1 MKKNLF
7 ITIIFFVFIFNIEIV
22 MNSVKDASVLF
33 FNKIFISTFPFMI
46 LSDILFYFDY
56 HIFLVNSFFGKN
68 ISKLLKLND
77 SETTVFIF
85 SIFTSQPN
93 NAVYIKKLLD
103 DNVIDLETANKLLI
117 FTYFPSISFVIGTIG
132 IIMFNSVK
140 IGLFLYL
147 GAILNN
153 ILICLFLK
161 NNKVSNNYK
170 FSYKKDSF
178 INSLKN
184 SIIKT
189 FNNSFIILGNL
200 IIFNIIIN
208 LISKYLNNDFL
219 LILVSS
225 LLEVTTSL
233 NFITFSEISM
243 FFKVLLSS
251 FSINFSGLSILFQ
264 SFSILGDYK
273 LDIKKILILK
283 LIFSLISSVLL
294 SMFLLL

>member
-7 ITIIFFVFIFNIEIV
+7 ITIIFFIFIFNIEIV

-56 HIFLVNSFFGKN
+56 HIFLVNSFLGKS

-103 DNVIDLETANKLLI
+103 DNVIDLETANNLLI

>member
-1 MKKNLF
+1 
-7 ITIIFFVFIFNIEIV
+7 

-56 HIFLVNSFFGKN
+56 HIFLVNSFLGKS

-103 DNVIDLETANKLLI
+103 DNVIDLETANNLLI

-219 LILVSS
+219 LIFISL

>member
-7 ITIIFFVFIFNIEIV
+7 ITIIFFIFIFNIEIV
-22 MNSVKDASVLF
+22 MNSVKDASILF

-56 HIFLVNSFFGKN
+56 HIFLVNSFLGKS

-103 DNVIDLETANKLLI
+103 DNVIDLETANNLLI